1 MGLSCEARLQPKGVR
16 LPRSAAAR
24 RLHLEPRRL
33 HHGNPQPRQS
43 CQGSGLRV
51 FIRPRSAAAEGRH
64 RSADQPP
71 RDPVNRRARGRRR
84 GLVIAMSAQ
93 SVVLHEVKKAFP
105 LGGGRDLEVLD
116 VAHLALAPGSCTV
129 LRGRSG
135 SGKTTLLNLI
145 AGITAPSA
153 GAIRVDDTDLF
164 ALPQARRDRFRA
176 ENVGYVFQTFN
187 LLSALSAIENV
198 VLAMMFAGTVPRRL
212 QRRRAADLLARLG
225 LSERLGHKP
234 AQLSRGEQQRVAI
247 ARALANR
254 PPLVL
259 ADEPCA
265 SLDARR
271 PGTHTGIGP
280 GWRQAGTRSRK
291 APAKTKEI
299 AAIKLTLLGAERL
312 RHLRFKHLL

>member
-1 MGLSCEARLQPKGVR
+1 
-16 LPRSAAAR
+16 
-24 RLHLEPRRL
+24 
-33 HHGNPQPRQS
+33 
-43 CQGSGLRV
+43 
-51 FIRPRSAAAEGRH
+51 
-64 RSADQPP
+64 
-71 RDPVNRRARGRRR
+71 
-84 GLVIAMSAQ
+84 VIAMSAQ
-93 SVVLHEVKKAFP
+93 SAVVLHEVKKAFP

-116 VAHLALAPGSCTV
+116 VEHLAIAPSSCTV

-153 GAIRVDDTDLF
+153 GAIHVDDTDLF
-164 ALPQARRDRFRA
+164 ALPQAHRDRFRA

-212 QRRRAADLLARLG
+212 QRQRAADLLARLG
-225 LSERLGHKP
+225 LSERLGHRP

-247 ARALANR
+247 ARALANT

-265 SLDARR
+265 SLDAR
-271 PGTHTGIGP
+271 TASEVLEMFLAVC
-280 GWRQAGTRSRK
+280 RQDQK
-291 APAKTKEI
+291 
-299 AAIKLTLLGAERL
+299 TLLLVSHDAAAFGEAARVIDMAELNRTEA
-312 RHLRFKHLL
+312 RRDRT